1 MKKLLLVRQKP
12 ARKSSL
18 NRFVLLEDQ
27 QEHGKTTVIKSII
40 DAITKAHGEGTTFLL
55 LAPTGKAADRIR
67 DTTGKPASTIHSFLA
82 QRDWINDDEL

>member
-27 QEHGKTTVIKSII
+27 QELENNSY
-40 DAITKAHGEGTTFLL
+40 
-55 LAPTGKAADRIR
+55 
-67 DTTGKPASTIHSFLA
+67 
-82 QRDWINDDEL
+82 